1 MCTEIARYK
10 VDYQREIERERETNN
25 KTRNPSS
32 IKKQRTSSGTDS
44 FYFFLNSHSLVET
57 LASPSL
63 FVGKHRIT
71 RKFLSN
77 NRGRKDK
84 IEIIG
89 PEREIIICVKKKEL
103 DGHGGFID
111 FTIVLIHLYA
121 CHVYHLHICV

>member
-44 FYFFLNSHSLVET
+44 FYIFLNSHSLVET

-89 PEREIIICVKKKEL
+89 PEREIIICVKKKKSWTGMAGL
-103 DGHGGFID
+103 SISRLF
-111 FTIVLIHLYA
+111 
-121 CHVYHLHICV
+121 